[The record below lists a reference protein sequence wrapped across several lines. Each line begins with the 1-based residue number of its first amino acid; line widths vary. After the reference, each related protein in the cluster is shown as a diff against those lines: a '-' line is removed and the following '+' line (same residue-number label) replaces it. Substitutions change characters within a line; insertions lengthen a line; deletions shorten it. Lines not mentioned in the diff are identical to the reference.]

1 MTRGRFI
8 TLEGGEGTGKST
20 QAARLATLMRDCGL
34 EVIETREPG
43 GSPGAE
49 RLRAVLL
56 DGPTDGWDPIA
67 EALIISAA
75 RRSHLEETVKPALA
89 RGAWVV
95 CDRFADS
102 TMAYQGFG
110 HGVDAGALEMLY
122 DLVAGPFLPDLT
134 LILDLDPRTALAR
147 AEARGGVNRF
157 ERLGTAFHHRVNLG
171 FLDIASRD
179 PERCALV
186 SAQGTAD
193 DVTTRLKAVLEARMA
208 DWAADTLDDTEP
220 GEGTRA
226 GGAHGD

>member
-1 MTRGRFI
+1 MMRGRFI

-20 QAARLATLMRDCGL
+20 QAARLATVLRNRGL

-75 RRSHLEETVKPALA
+75 RRSHLQETIKPALA

-110 HGVDAGALEMLY
+110 HGVDAGALETLY

-134 LILDLDPRTALAR
+134 LILDLDPDTALAR
-147 AEARGGVNRF
+147 AEARGGANRF
-157 ERLGTAFHHRVNLG
+157 ERLGPTFHHRVNLG
-171 FLDIASRD
+171 FLDIASRES
-179 PERCALV
+179 ERCALV
-186 SAQGTAD
+186 SAQGTID
-193 DVTTRLKAVLEARMA
+193 DVTGRLQAVLEARMA
-208 DWAADTLDDTEP
+208 DWAANQHDDAP
-220 GEGTRA
+220 SGQGTGA
-226 GGAHGD
+226 GSAHGD